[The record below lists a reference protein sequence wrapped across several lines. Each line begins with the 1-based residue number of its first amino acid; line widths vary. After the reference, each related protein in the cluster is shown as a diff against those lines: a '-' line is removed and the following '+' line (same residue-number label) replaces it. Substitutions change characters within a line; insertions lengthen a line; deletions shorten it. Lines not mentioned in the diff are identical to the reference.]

1 MPSSLPRPPYDPEL
15 QPILCGFN
23 FTPTVTTAHIEGLR
37 EISSPSVDDALAG
50 RAVVHE
56 ERTILGSG
64 GSADL
69 KLSIFRPAVSS
80 TKCETRPGIFYVHGG
95 GMIAGNRFLG
105 IGVILDWVEEFDMVC
120 VSIEYRIPPEYP
132 DPTPIEDC
140 YKGLEWTSINARSIG
155 IDSNLL
161 MIGGSSAGGGLA
173 AGTALLAR
181 DRGGPPLYAQ
191 VLICPMLDDR
201 NVTVSSQQYVD
212 EGTWSRDSNQTG
224 WKCLLG
230 ERYGQEN
237 VSIYAAP
244 SRATDLS
251 KLPPAFIDVGTAEVF
266 RDEAVAYATLLWKS
280 GVQAELHVWPGGFH
294 GFDVLAPNATLS
306 INARETRSAWV
317 RRLLFRNKAPQTKVL
332 RYSIT
337 VQQPTMLTTSG
348 LCGTE

>member
-15 QPILCGFN
+15 EPILRRFK
-23 FTPTVTTAHIEGLR
+23 FTPTVTTAHIEGVR
-37 EISSPSVDDALAG
+37 KKSSPTVDDALAG
-50 RAVVHE
+50 REISHE
-56 ERTILGSG
+56 ERTVLGSG
-64 GSADL
+64 GSSDL
-69 KLSIFRPAVSS
+69 KVSIFRQAPMTIRPASS
-80 TKCETRPGIFYVHGG
+80 SRFENRPGIFYTHGG

-120 VSIEYRIPPEYP
+120 VSIEYRIPPEHP

-140 YKGLEWTSINARSIG
+140 YAGLKWTSMNAKSLGINP
-155 IDSNLL
+155 DCL
-161 MIGGSSAGGGLA
+161 MIAGSSAGGGLA

-181 DRGGPPLYAQ
+181 DRGGPLLYAQ

-230 ERYGQEN
+230 ERCGQEN

-280 GVQAELHVWPGGFH
+280 GVQAELHVWSGGFH
-294 GFDVLAPNATLS
+294 GFDLLAPNATLS
-306 INARETRSAWV
+306 INAREARSAWV
-317 RRLLFRNKAPQTKVL
+317 RRLLSQSTCKPPQTKNSFT
-332 RYSIT
+332 R
-337 VQQPTMLTTSG
+337 
-348 LCGTE
+348 

>member
-1 MPSSLPRPPYDPEL
+1 MPSSRPRPPYDPEL
-15 QPILCGFN
+15 QPILSRFN
-23 FTPTVTTAHIEGLR
+23 FTPTVTTAHIEEVR
-37 EISSPSVDDALAG
+37 KKSSPTVDDALAG
-50 RAVVHE
+50 RAIAHE
-56 ERTILGSG
+56 ECTILSSYGS
-64 GSADL
+64 SDL
-69 KLSIFRPAVSS
+69 KVSIFRPTAMTARPASS
-80 TKCETRPGIFYVHGG
+80 SRCQNRPGIFYTHGG

-105 IGVILDWVEEFDMVC
+105 IGVILDWVEKFDAVC
-120 VSIEYRIPPEYP
+120 VSIEYRIPPEHP

-140 YKGLEWTSINARSIG
+140 YAGLQWTSLNARSLG
-155 IDSNLL
+155 IDPSFL
-161 MIGGSSAGGGLA
+161 MIAGSSAGGGLA

-181 DRGGPPLYAQ
+181 DRGGPLLCAQ

-201 NVTVSSQQYVD
+201 NITVSSQQYVD

-230 ERYGQEN
+230 ERRGQEN

-266 RDEAVAYATLLWKS
+266 RDEAVAYATLLWES

-294 GFDVLAPNATLS
+294 GFDLLAPNAILS

-317 RRLLFRNKAPQTKVL
+317 HRLL
-332 RYSIT
+332 
-337 VQQPTMLTTSG
+337 SG
-348 LCGTE
+348 GKTP